1 MNTINNIKLGNFN
14 NNTYAF
20 KQDEYSVRI
29 HSNCSMSFYIVGIF
43 NSECQLIESYR
54 CNTMKALKAFLSEFF
69 TEQVN
74 EYVPVFV
81 VLVMTLT
88 SVLSTAFTQSVNA
101 VHNTVEAIK
110 HFFDFET
117 TVYTGC
123 LIGFIPFAQSL
134 LEGIPL

>member
-88 SVLSTAFTQSVNA
+88 TLISTLIKNSVQ
-101 VHNTVEAIK
+101 AIK

-123 LIGFIPFAQSL
+123 LIGFIPLIQGL
-134 LEGIPL
+134 IQ